1 MASYY
6 RDTSGRSTR
15 RSSQARARSHQ
26 SGRYQSGQSRPGQHS
41 RSQRGSSQR
50 PGDRRRR
57 GDLSMPDTGYTL
69 HSRRVSFNS
78 RGNTFAERVANLDGR
93 LLVLGAIVILV
104 VIVLIVGISSCVRGS
119 QRDAQPTEEQ
129 TQEEQKPRV
138 ASGLSDDLTS
148 KFNAALDRNDRLAQI
163 AQNADQ
169 YEDERL
175 LELALN
181 EPDAISFVA
190 GYPTADKSTKPYD
203 EKVTRGSVPQ
213 IFDWD
218 TRWGYM
224 TYGDGPLAV
233 TGSAPTTLAMA
244 YMGLTGQTDVTPA
257 TIAQSATSQSTSTS
271 KSVDSAESVIALA
284 QGIGLTAEQYEVS
297 TDNLS
302 YGLSDTSVIAAQINA
317 DTFTSEQHWV
327 LVVGANSDG
336 SLTVFDPT
344 SSSISSHTWY
354 AGTLASSSNAFVS
367 ISVDDEQLAAIQ
379 KGLNSNGSSSASSST
394 STSGTDSG
402 TSSSATGS
410 SSQENEEDSATSS
423 EESSSGT
430 RSSSTGAS
438 SESDSSESS
447 GASGTSESAD
457 SSSSSSSSSDKYVGL

>member
-1 MASYY
+1 MAPYN
-6 RDTSGRSTR
+6 RDASGRSTR
-15 RSSQARARSHQ
+15 RPSQDRAHSRQ
-26 SGRYQSGQSRPGQHS
+26 SNRYQSGQRRSGQRS
-41 RSQRGSSQR
+41 RSQRDQHPQRGSSQR
-50 PGDRRRR
+50 ASDRRRR
-57 GDLSMPDTGYTL
+57 NDLSMPDTGYTL

-78 RGNTFAERVANLDGR
+78 RGSTFAERVASLDGR
-93 LLVLGAIVILV
+93 LLVLGAIVVLV
-104 VIVLIVGISSCVRGS
+104 VIVLVVGISSCVRGS
-119 QRDAQPTEEQ
+119 QQDAQPVEEEI
-129 TQEEQKPRV
+129 QEEKPRV

-148 KFNAALDRNDRLAQI
+148 KFNAALDRNDQLAQI

-257 TIAQSATSQSTSTS
+257 TIAQSATSQATSTS
-271 KSVDSAESVIALA
+271 KSVDSAESVMALA

-344 SSSISSHTWY
+344 SSSVSSHTWY
-354 AGTLASSSNAFVS
+354 AGTLASSSNAFVA

-379 KGLNSNGSSSASSST
+379 KGLNPSGST
-394 STSGTDSG
+394 STSSSG
-402 TSSSATGS
+402 TSNGASSATTGSPSEGS
-410 SSQENEEDSATSS
+410 SSDADASDS
-423 EESSSGT
+423 E
-430 RSSSTGAS
+430 AS
-438 SESDSSESS
+438 PESDSSESS
-447 GASGTSESAD
+447 DTSD
-457 SSSSSSSSSDKYVGL
+457 SSETAESSQSSSSSSDKYVGL